1 MLALIVKL
9 IWADTEI
16 FSQAEIFKIFEGFV
30 FTILNFIRNCNM
42 FSPRDQNFENYD
54 LIIKL
59 IFLLLTTSSFIFSS
73 TIVLICHLVIL
84 AARGGGRDDFLYN
97 LYKLDFE

>member
-30 FTILNFIRNCNM
+30 FHHIELH
-42 FSPRDQNFENYD
+42 Q
-54 LIIKL
+54 KL
-59 IFLLLTTSSFIFSS
+59 
-73 TIVLICHLVIL
+73 
-84 AARGGGRDDFLYN
+84 
-97 LYKLDFE
+97 